1 MPQYQSQLGQMGFI
15 KQSAV
20 GTGGTIATAAPT
32 RWMKLRSSSVGGE
45 RDLLIPDPEIQG
57 AGGRDVNKTYLG
69 PVTYSGDYEF
79 YARSEA
85 LPLAIYGAFGGGGAA
100 PTGTALLGYSHS
112 FTPAD
117 TLPVF
122 TVQEKLGDGF
132 DVFSYT
138 DTYFNTLHLE
148 AAADGYL
155 QGTLGV
161 VARSQTAGVTAATPA
176 FDNTPLYVGSAITV
190 TLGGSSIPA
199 ESFAFDLNNNIE
211 SDHFVLGSN
220 LVDVMTPKR
229 REVTGS
235 FSLRPTSN
243 ALFRQALNGAPA
255 SVTPTGVPTVQQMVI
270 TCTTYEI
277 ITGATSQVYTVSLT
291 IPEVILTP
299 FKPEASGDDT
309 ISHSID
315 FQAVKVAASNIATVS
330 VINGIS
336 TAYNA

>member
-1 MPQYQSQLGQMGFI
+1 MPQFQSQLGQMGFI

-20 GTGGTIATAAPT
+20 GTGGTIATVAPT

-45 RDLLIPDPEIQG
+45 RDLMIPDPEIQG

-79 YARSEA
+79 YVRSEA
-85 LPLAIYGAFGGGGAA
+85 LPLAVYGVFGGGGGT
-100 PTGTALLGYSHS
+100 PTGSAGAGYAHT

-117 TLPVF
+117 ALPAF

-132 DVFSYT
+132 DTFEYV

-176 FDNTPLYVGSAITV
+176 FDNTPLYVGSSIAV
-190 TLGGSSIPA
+190 TLGGTAVPA
-199 ESFAFDLNNNIE
+199 ESFSFDFNNNIE
-211 SDHFVLGSN
+211 NDHFVLGSS

-229 REVTGS
+229 RELTGS

-243 ALFRQALNGAPA
+243 AMFRQALNGSSA
-255 SVTPTGVPTVQQMVI
+255 SVTPTGQPTVQQMVI

-277 ITGATSQVYTVSLT
+277 ITGATTQVYTYALT

-309 ISHSID
+309 ISHSVD
-315 FQAVKVAASNIATVS
+315 FQAVKVAASNIATM
-330 VINGIS
+330 VITNGIS
-336 TAYNA
+336 TAYNT